1 MTYAK
6 IIFMYQFSW
15 MWFFIGLAVVAG
27 GILFVRFY
35 KQIADNFGSG
45 AASYERYKLV
55 GLIIAIF
62 GILMMFNLHNLIFKF
77 IANLI
82 FGGVMNKG

>member
-1 MTYAK
+1 
-6 IIFMYQFSW
+6 
-15 MWFFIGLAVVAG
+15 MWFFIGIAVVAV

-45 AASYERYKLV
+45 SASYERYKLV
-55 GLIIAIF
+55 GLIIAIV
-62 GILMMFNLHNLIFKF
+62 GILMMFNLHNFILGF

-82 FGGVMNKG
+82 FGGIARR